1 MDDYQQMP
9 LVALHKP
16 GSQKYQFLHLSRFLV
31 CKIAHFFPIPLPEIV
46 GMAPCVPTQK
56 CTPTHIRGRL

>member
-31 CKIAHFFPIPLPEIV
+31 CKIAHFFPHT
-46 GMAPCVPTQK
+46 AT
-56 CTPTHIRGRL
+56 